1 MVRIWIIVHAAQI
14 LKIKF
19 LERQIALVQQVN
31 FIVRDK
37 ADEKIVMQN
46 VWHDMNTVL
55 LFLVV
60 TFMDG
65 VELPV
70 SLVSFLTT
78 PKSQRAAIVINQM
91 AGLMTN
97 VLDVTVLEKNEQ
109 IIATQIPLLSEMDAM
124 IMQL

>member
-1 MVRIWIIVHAAQI
+1 M
-14 LKIKF
+14 
-19 LERQIALVQQVN
+19 N

-97 VLDVTVLEKNEQ
+97 VLDVTVLEKNE
-109 IIATQIPLLSEMDAM
+109 
-124 IMQL
+124 